1 MDFRKDEEE
10 KMRGI
15 MKFILV
21 PSLVVTMILLVI
33 GAVQAA
39 AF

>member
-1 MDFRKDEEE
+1 MDFRKEEEE
-10 KMRGI
+10 KMRGV

-33 GAVQAA
+33 SAVQAA

>member
-1 MDFRKDEEE
+1 MDFRKEEEE
-10 KMRGI
+10 KMRGA

-33 GAVQAA
+33 SAVQAA

>member
-10 KMRGI
+10 KMRGV

-33 GAVQAA
+33 SAVQAA

>member
-1 MDFRKDEEE
+1 MDFRKDEE
-10 KMRGI
+10 KKLRGV

-33 GAVQAA
+33 SAVQAA

>member
-10 KMRGI
+10 KMRGV